1 MIDNPWLND
10 CNEYN
15 PSTPT
20 RQEKEEK
27 FHLWKWN
34 KQIILGYSITTEEE
48 GIERKSVSDAI
59 SSVFAGRDRF
69 KKEWE
74 RGKEFKYF
82 AIVIEGNKKSIL
94 KEVRK
99 NNARNKGS
107 YTKKINLPGQV
118 ESIVNTYLHWSV
130 KYNVPVFFCKD
141 RVEAEK
147 VTLTLLTAFN
157 KYKLKGEK

>member
-1 MIDNPWLND
+1 MIIITD
-10 CNEYN
+10 
-15 PSTPT
+15 T
-20 RQEKEEK
+20 REQTAFTFPHNQVE
-27 FHLWKWN
+27 
-34 KQIILGYSITTEEE
+34 LGTLKTGDYSLKGMTEEV

>member
-1 MIDNPWLND
+1 MIIITD
-10 CNEYN
+10 
-15 PSTPT
+15 T
-20 RQEKEEK
+20 REQTAFTFPHNQVE
-27 FHLWKWN
+27 
-34 KQIILGYSITTEEE
+34 LGTLKTGDYSLKGMTEEV

-118 ESIVNTYLHWSV
+118 ESIVNTHLHWSV
-130 KYNVPVFFCKD
+130 KYNVPVVFCKD

>member
-48 GIERKSVSDAI
+48 FFRKQFS
-59 SSVFAGRDRF
+59 
-69 KKEWE
+69 KK
-74 RGKEFKYF
+74 Y
-82 AIVIEGNKKSIL
+82 
-94 KEVRK
+94 
-99 NNARNKGS
+99 GS
-107 YTKKINLPGQV
+107 CT
-118 ESIVNTYLHWSV
+118 
-130 KYNVPVFFCKD
+130 
-141 RVEAEK
+141 
-147 VTLTLLTAFN
+147 TL
-157 KYKLKGEK
+157 